1 MIIEYLSAVNFRNY
15 ENLNLEFDK
24 TENINLIHSPNGMG
38 KTNLLELIYYFSY
51 LRSFRNVQDKELI
64 KKGEV
69 KFYAECRYN
78 NKITNNI
85 KIKYHKK
92 KEIHINNKK
101 VVKFSEVLG
110 KLISVLFCNE
120 DIFIINGSP
129 NIRRKFFDIFISTVD
144 NKYLHCLRKFQEIL
158 KQKNFILKNG
168 KPDEIKEIIDIYN
181 IQLAKN
187 IFYIQKKREE
197 IINEISKIFQENFS
211 SIGKFNDKVK
221 IIYSPSIKIKNNDYE
236 EITKFYNENIKKEI
250 EYGFSIYGPHRD
262 NYLFLINGI
271 LFPKYASLGQTRLAS
286 VVLKFAQSEYY
297 KKIFNVIPILLLDD
311 VILELDNEKQMRVI
325 EKISDYKQV
334 FLTVTDRKYIELFK
348 SIENI
353 NEIEIRDGKIK

>member
-1 MIIEYLSAVNFRNY
+1 MIIEYLSAINFRNY
-15 ENLNLEFDK
+15 EKLNLEFDK
-24 TENINLIHSPNGMG
+24 NKNINLIHSPNGMG

-51 LRSFRNVQDKELI
+51 LRSFRNVQDKELV
-64 KKGEV
+64 KKGEE
-69 KFYAECRYN
+69 KFHIECSYN
-78 NKITNNI
+78 DNIINNI
-85 KIKYHKK
+85 IINYHQK
-92 KEIHINNKK
+92 KEVVINNKK
-101 VVKFSEVLG
+101 VVKFSEILG

-120 DIFIINGSP
+120 DIFIINSSP
-129 NIRRKFFDIFISTVD
+129 SIRRKFFDVFISTAD
-144 NKYLHCLRKFQEIL
+144 NKYLHCLRKYQEIL
-158 KQKNFILKNG
+158 KQKNFILKNN
-168 KPDEIKEIIDIYN
+168 KTDDIKEMLDIYN

-197 IINEISKIFQENFS
+197 IINEISRIFQENFS

-221 IIYSPSIKIKNNDYE
+221 IIYSPSIKIKNDDYE
-236 EITKFYNENIKKEI
+236 EITKYYNENIKKEI

-297 KKIFNVIPILLLDD
+297 KKIFNVLPVLLLDD
-311 VILELDNEKQMRVI
+311 VILELDNEKQERVI

-348 SIENI
+348 NKENI
-353 NEIEIRDGKIK
+353 NEIEIKDGKFK